1 MTPLLSI
8 IMPCYNHGQYIEEA
22 IGSVELCADKHLYEL
37 IILNDGSTDA
47 NTVMVLEQLTQ
58 KGYNVVHQKN
68 QGLGAARNNAIKLAK
83 GKYILPLDSDNRVRP
98 AYIYEGIKMLE
109 ADNKVAVVYGDA
121 EFFGEKTG
129 RNYVGEFNLQRIM
142 LGNYIDACAV
152 FRKSVWEELGG
163 YDEKMPVMGV
173 EDWDFWLRIAFKGYR
188 FTYINEVLFDYRVLK
203 NSMLRSIDNDR
214 KKLVSA
220 YLETK
225 HKESLNFSFIND
237 LIVQDFRKNKKLVF
251 KLMLAVFFPSLL
263 GYLVRK
269 KLIKNKR
276 IFL

>member
-47 NTVMVLEQLTQ
+47 CTVQVLEQLSQ

-83 GKYILPLDSDNRVRP
+83 GKYILPLDSDNRIRP
-98 AYIYEGIKMLE
+98 AYIYEGIKVLE
-109 ADNKVAVVYGDA
+109 ASNEVAVVYGDA

-129 RNYVGEFNLQRIM
+129 RNQVGEFNLQRIM

-173 EDWDFWLRIAFKGYR
+173 EDWDFWLRTAFKGYR
-188 FTYINEVLFDYRVLK
+188 FVYINEVLFDYRVLK

-214 KKLVSA
+214 KMLVSA

-225 HKESLNFSFIND
+225 HKENLNFSFIND
-237 LIVQDFRKNKKLVF
+237 LIVYDFRKNKKLVF
-251 KLMLAVFFPSLL
+251 KLMLAVLFPSLL
-263 GYLVRK
+263 DYLVRK

-276 IFL
+276 VFL